1 MEENNRNIIQ
11 EINSTHLEI
20 GLYEVS
26 KLMKDHTESI
36 PEAFEAIGSNIQ
48 HQGQNIVDRFFEL
61 LSPKD
66 YDKVLISCGL
76 EMELLDAIAAKFKHV
91 VVIPNDPDANFQR
104 IADNYADHE
113 HFKVTRPTAAADL
126 VCPDTIIL
134 VPVYPLE
141 DDTLLAYNY
150 PCKLITRDA
159 RSSSFGIY
167 ALAMCK
173 PLEIKYEYEFSGLSK
188 VLTPINPNYL
198 SKFSPY

>member
-1 MEENNRNIIQ
+1 MGTNSNYQ
-11 EINSTHLEI
+11 EISSTHLEI

-26 KLMKDHTESI
+26 KLMKTHSDFIPSAFEKIASKIEMNQTESMV
-36 PEAFEAIGSNIQ
+36 N
-48 HQGQNIVDRFFEL
+48 RFFEL

-66 YDKVLISCGL
+66 YNKVLISCGI
-76 EMELLDAIAAKFKHV
+76 EMELLDAIAKKFKHI
-91 VVIPNDPDANFQR
+91 VVIPNDPDVNFDR
-104 IADNYADHE
+104 IADNYADNK
-113 HFKVTRPTAAADL
+113 HFKVMRPTAAADL

-150 PCKLITRDA
+150 PCKLITKDA

-173 PLEIKYEYEFSGLSK
+173 PLEIKYEYELSGLSK

-198 SKFSPY
+198 SKFSTY